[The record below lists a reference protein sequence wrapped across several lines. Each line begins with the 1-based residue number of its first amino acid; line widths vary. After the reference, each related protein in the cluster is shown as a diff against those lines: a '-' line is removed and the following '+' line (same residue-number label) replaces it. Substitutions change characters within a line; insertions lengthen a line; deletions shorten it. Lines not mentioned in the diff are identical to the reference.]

1 MQNNPHMGRLKRKR
15 KKWRARIGSDASTT
29 SSVARFSEEER
40 RRRLCLKK
48 EKQIAAMYVNARLI
62 RWQRHRVVSAV
73 CR

>member
-1 MQNNPHMGRLKRKR
+1 MR
-15 KKWRARIGSDASTT
+15 GSDASTT
-29 SSVARFSEEER
+29 SSVARWVTQLRFSEEERR

-62 RWQRHRVVSAV
+62 QWQRHRVVSAV